1 MKKCII
7 AALALSLVC
16 CLCSCGSDSSTP
28 QKIVVRSENAVS
40 ETKSVKQS
48 EESSQASRKAE
59 ESYKTISET
68 SQQSEES
75 SESSEESSEQ
85 SEESSESSSES
96 SEQSEENS
104 ESSQESSEQSEESS
118 ESSEESSEQSE
129 ESSESSEQSEESSEV
144 SEEESSEDEESQESD
159 ENSSDEETETVSSD
173 GIYYIDGAAYI
184 DGIIIVNKT
193 YSLPEDY
200 GNGEDPE
207 ALSAFYEMQND
218 AYSDNIYLEI
228 ISGFRSYETQYYT
241 YNSFV
246 YDRGTEL
253 ADRVSARPGHSEHQT
268 GLAFDINTTA
278 NYFADTPEAAW
289 LAEHCA
295 EYGFIIRYPKDKEY
309 VTGYAYEP
317 WHIRYIGREK
327 AKIMTQSGL
336 TLEEYYGLTSYYS

>member
-1 MKKCII
+1 M
-7 AALALSLVC
+7 
-16 CLCSCGSDSSTP
+16 
-28 QKIVVRSENAVS
+28 
-40 ETKSVKQS
+40 
-48 EESSQASRKAE
+48 
-59 ESYKTISET
+59 
-68 SQQSEES
+68 
-75 SESSEESSEQ
+75 
-85 SEESSESSSES
+85 
-96 SEQSEENS
+96 
-104 ESSQESSEQSEESS
+104 
-118 ESSEESSEQSE
+118 
-129 ESSESSEQSEESSEV
+129 
-144 SEEESSEDEESQESD
+144 EEESSEDEESQESD

-327 AKIMTQSGL
+327 AKIITQSGL

>member
-1 MKKCII
+1 
-7 AALALSLVC
+7 
-16 CLCSCGSDSSTP
+16 
-28 QKIVVRSENAVS
+28 
-40 ETKSVKQS
+40 
-48 EESSQASRKAE
+48 
-59 ESYKTISET
+59 
-68 SQQSEES
+68 
-75 SESSEESSEQ
+75 
-85 SEESSESSSES
+85 
-96 SEQSEENS
+96 
-104 ESSQESSEQSEESS
+104 
-118 ESSEESSEQSE
+118 
-129 ESSESSEQSEESSEV
+129 
-144 SEEESSEDEESQESD
+144 
-159 ENSSDEETETVSSD
+159 
-173 GIYYIDGAAYI
+173 
-184 DGIIIVNKT
+184 
-193 YSLPEDY
+193 
-200 GNGEDPE
+200 
-207 ALSAFYEMQND
+207 MQND

-327 AKIMTQSGL
+327 AKIITQSGL